1 MTVWVFRDGQMV
13 DKATVPRLR
22 RERSDLPSPRVSR
35 FEAFDSPVTDK
46 SISSWRQRDADMKA
60 VDAFD
65 RRDLPKDHKF
75 SKGREAQL
83 NGPERTDS
91 APFRWGG
98 AD

>member
-1 MTVWVFRDGQMV
+1 MTVWVFRDGRMV
-13 DKATVPRLR
+13 DKSTVGPQNFAKKANLA
-22 RERSDLPSPRVSR
+22 SPRVSR
-35 FEAFDSPVTDK
+35 FESFDSPVTEK

-83 NGPERTDS
+83 NDTGQSDPS
-91 APFRWGG
+91 QWGRL
-98 AD
+98 D